1 MLNEAYKISKSNDLK
16 GNPIAYIDP
25 NAPENQ
31 NTFEYK
37 TVFKDSGAEWSQS
50 FKYKNVFPQN
60 TKGFWFWYIG
70 KSEEQWR
77 NAFEKR
83 IKPALAKIHDMQ
95 GVPSD
100 ESKESLLAS
109 LQTVIEGVKN
119 SNISTD
125 ADLGDVQIDKKKILN
140 KLEEFKL
147 RIINM
152 KDDEEFKA
160 TLKKILEF
168 RSAQG
173 HQFSLANTFL
183 VFIQNPD
190 ATLVKSRSNWLR
202 YNRNII
208 NNPSPI
214 YLWKPGKM
222 GLIPYSKE
230 VRDGIINS
238 FLKSVGKRDVSQ
250 LTPQESERLAPKL
263 SGRFNGRDFELYDA
277 YDITDTVLM
286 EGKEDLIAPSLA
298 DKDIEWADTNIQD
311 EKVKPIYDALY
322 EFAASESIKITTLSA
337 DELGGAHGSSSGG
350 EINLIDND
358 GTNVGLTKTLAHEIA
373 HEMLHQNY
381 LKDRNQEM
389 RDYFVG
395 QAEGRGVVEQQAE
408 LCAWMVLAAFGFDL
422 KTTSFN
428 YIALWGGNPENMI
441 KVFDNVSKTANRLIS
456 EVMKKGIDL
465 TEDVTGKKQYTAM
478 DVASLLG
485 VESQFKQVLANNGG
499 GMDNSLIENFKRL
512 IGNR

>member
-1 MLNEAYKISKSNDLK
+1 MLNEAYKISKSNDLR
-16 GNPIAYIDP
+16 GSPIAYIAT

-31 NTFEYK
+31 NTFEYRN
-37 TVFKDSGAEWSQS
+37 VFKNYGAEWSQS
-50 FKYKNVFPQN
+50 NKFKNIFPAHK
-60 TKGFWFWYIG
+60 TGFWFWYIG

-83 IKPALAKIHDMQ
+83 IKPALEKVHSMQ
-95 GVPSD
+95 GVPGD

-109 LQTVIEGVKN
+109 LQTVIDGVKN
-119 SNISTD
+119 SNISSEEIS
-125 ADLGDVQIDKKKILN
+125 DVTVDKKKILN

-160 TLKKILEF
+160 TMKKILDF

-190 ATLVKSRSNWLR
+190 ATLVKSRSNWLK
-202 YNRNII
+202 YNRNIVER
-208 NNPSPI
+208 PAPI
-214 YLWKPGKM
+214 FLWKPGKM

-230 VRDGIINS
+230 VKDGIINA
-238 FLKSVGKRDVSQ
+238 FLKSVGKNDVSQ

-298 DKDIEWADTNIQD
+298 GKDIEWADLDIQD
-311 EKVKPIYDALY
+311 EKVKPIYNALY
-322 EFAASESIKITTLSA
+322 EFATSEHINITTLSA
-337 DELGGAHGSSSGG
+337 DELGGAHGSSAGG
-350 EINLIDND
+350 NIELINND
-358 GTNVGLTKTLAHEIA
+358 GTNVGLTKTLAHEIS

-395 QAEGRGVVEQQAE
+395 QSEGRGVVEQQAE

-428 YIALWGGNPENMI
+428 YIALWGGNPDNMI

-456 EVMKKGIDL
+456 EIMKKGIEL
-465 TEDVTGKKQYTAM
+465 TEDVIGKKQYTPM
-478 DVASLLG
+478 DVASILG
-485 VESQFKQVLANNGG
+485 VESQYKQVLANNGSI
-499 GMDNSLIENFKRL
+499 DNSLIENFKRL

>member
-1 MLNEAYKISKSNDLK
+1 MLNEAYKISKSNDLR

-31 NTFEYK
+31 NTFEYRN
-37 TVFKDSGAEWSQS
+37 VFKNYGAEWSQS
-50 FKYKNVFPQN
+50 NKFKNIFPAHK
-60 TKGFWFWYIG
+60 TGFWFWYIG
-70 KSEEQWR
+70 KTEDQWR
-77 NAFEKR
+77 NAFDKR
-83 IKPALAKIHDMQ
+83 IKPALEKVHSMQ

-109 LQTVIEGVKN
+109 LETVIDGVKK
-119 SNISTD
+119 SNISTEEIS
-125 ADLGDVQIDKKKILN
+125 DVTVDKKKILN
-140 KLEEFKL
+140 KLEEFKM

-183 VFIQNPD
+183 VFIQNPK

-202 YNRNII
+202 YNRNIVEK
-208 NNPSPI
+208 PSPI

-230 VRDGIINS
+230 VRDEIINS

-263 SGRFNGRDFELYDA
+263 AGRFNGRDFDLYDA

-286 EGKEDLIAPSLA
+286 EGKEDLIEPSLLKLDTYT
-298 DKDIEWADTNIQD
+298 DKQD
-311 EKVKPIYDALY
+311 DKVKPIYDALY
-322 EFAASESIKITTLSA
+322 EFATSESIQITTLSPE
-337 DELGGAHGSSSGG
+337 ELRGARGLSAGGKIKI
-350 EINLIDND
+350 INND
-358 GTNVGLTKTLAHEIA
+358 GTNVGLTKTLAHEIS

-381 LKDRNQEM
+381 LKDRNQDM

-395 QAEGRGVVEQQAE
+395 EPEGRAVVEQQAE

-428 YIALWGGNPENMI
+428 YIAMWGGNPDNMI

-456 EVMKKGIDL
+456 EIMKKGIDL
-465 TEDVTGKKQYTAM
+465 TEDVTGKKQYTPM

-485 VESQFKQVLANNGG
+485 VESQYKQVLANNGG
-499 GMDNSLIENFKRL
+499 VENSLIENFNRL
-512 IGNR
+512 IGKK